1 MGGGHP
7 GEGGEFGGGIEVDV
21 GVDYGDCPG
30 LGRGGHFGLVVV
42 DGCGMDVSG
51 LVVVLSLGEVERC
64 VVEIVNIGRNSGE

>member
-30 LGRGGHFGLVVV
+30 LGRGGHFGLVVASSWWV
-42 DGCGMDVSG
+42 GVRWRRFGC
-51 LVVVLSLGEVERC
+51 LYCR
-64 VVEIVNIGRNSGE
+64 